1 MNGGATTARQAVGP
15 VGTRGAPRAPRPRG
29 DRRGPALVAA
39 LFVALVATAAVV
51 AGCDLAFT
59 NSASAEETIVRSVD
73 LAIWSMSPQIDVETF
88 NGNVT
93 ITAGTGA
100 SAEVTVVKRASAP
113 TKDEAN
119 ALLGEVDV
127 AVEDRGSARV
137 LVRASRGTEPA
148 GGATSGADVT
158 ITVPGHSAVS
168 VQTTNG
174 TVRVEGVVG
183 PVAVRSTNGT
193 VTVAAGGADTEVYGT
208 DVQTSNADVTVTG
221 PARDVKATTSNARI
235 RIEGARGS
243 IDVETSNGPITI
255 DAEDA
260 VVTARTTDAYV
271 TFAGSLAA
279 GDHRLETSNGT
290 VTLDLPPAASFHLSA
305 KTSGGGVLSQFPLT
319 PTPPANATAV
329 DATAGEDPR
338 AALTIVTSNG
348 DVKLQKAK

>member
-1 MNGGATTARQAVGP
+1 MNGSATTGRQPWG
-15 VGTRGAPRAPRPRG
+15 G
-29 DRRGPALVAA
+29 RRGPALVALLCA
-39 LFVALVATAAVV
+39 ALVVTATAV
-51 AGCDLAFT
+51 AGCNLAVT
-59 NSASAEETIVRSVD
+59 NSDRAEETIVRSVD

-100 SAEVTVVKRASAP
+100 SAEVAVAKHASAP
-113 TKDEAN
+113 TNEQAD
-119 ALLGEVDV
+119 ALLREIDV
-127 AVEDRGSARV
+127 TVEDLGSARV
-137 LVRASRGTEPA
+137 RVRATQEREPA

-183 PVAVRSTNGT
+183 PVAVRSTNGS

-255 DAEDA
+255 DAKDA
-260 VVTARTTDAYV
+260 VVTARTTGAYV
-271 TFAGSLAA
+271 TFGGSLAA
-279 GDHRLETSNGT
+279 GDHGLETSNGT
-290 VTLDLPPAASFHLSA
+290 VTLNLPPAASFHLSA

-319 PTPPANATAV
+319 PTPPANATSV
-329 DATAGEDPR
+329 DATAGDDPR

-348 DVKLQKAK
+348 DVKIQKAR